1 MNKHSRMPQLL
12 TIGLVIIAGLICWY
26 GVSHNNLPAHAAFA
40 DDLPAAAPQANDSD
54 AEPIDSDAEELTAIS
69 VPAIILPNF
78 EPTVPAGE
86 GREIFMAVC
95 MTCHSPRLVF
105 NQPLVPRDKWE
116 ATAQKMI
123 DVYGAVIAEEHKS
136 KAVDYVVSIHG
147 TE

>member
-26 GVSHNNLPAHAAFA
+26 GVSHGNLPAHAAFA

-54 AEPIDSDAEELTAIS
+54 AEQLAAIS
-69 VPAIILPNF
+69 VPAITLPNF

-95 MTCHSPRLVF
+95 LTCHSSRLVF
-105 NQPLVPRDKWE
+105 NQPFVPRDKWE

-123 DVYGAVIAEEHKS
+123 DVYGAVIADEHKS
-136 KAVDYVVSIHG
+136 KAVDYVVSIRGSENTANH
-147 TE
+147 